1 MSDPTSPSYESA
13 QPRQHNAAPAQADAD
28 YTAQSVPDAAQSG
41 QALRS
46 RRAAQSES
54 SSQSNRTAHSEP
66 AKRLGIGWQIIGIIA
81 ELLITAA
88 VICALYI
95 VWLFWWTGVQSEH
108 TQAETRESI
117 TSTWTQPATNG
128 SGTAIAKEQAG
139 DPPVQPASANEGEL
153 VAEVYIPRFGNQ
165 WVRNIVQGTSLEQ
178 LNKHGM
184 GHYDNSQMPGAI
196 GNFAFAGHRA
206 GYGSP
211 LADIDKLQTGDAI
224 IIRTQDYWYVYR
236 YTRHLVVLPTE
247 TQVVAANPDNP
258 GSAPTKRMLTMTTCT
273 PRYSTPTHRW
283 IAYAEFVY
291 WAKVSDGVPAELA
304 SDASGAVSFSS
315 APTPSAASKL
325 DSLTPVVQW
334 ALIIYAVLFIA
345 AAIVWRWPVLKA
357 IHERRRQRPDASIYG
372 TILRLQPGVLPIRIL
387 LMALLAVAAAAA
399 LLQWVYPWAAS
410 TIPIL
415 QQMSNYVAV

>member
-1 MSDPTSPSYESA
+1 MSDPTSPSY
-13 QPRQHNAAPAQADAD
+13 QPARHREHTASPTQQVKADS
-28 YTAQSVPDAAQSG
+28 TPQP
-41 QALRS
+41 
-46 RRAAQSES
+46 E
-54 SSQSNRTAHSEP
+54 RT
-66 AKRLGIGWQIIGIIA
+66 KRLGAGWQIIGIIA

-108 TQAETRESI
+108 TQAQARESA
-117 TSTWTQPATNG
+117 TTTWTQPAQSG

-139 DPPVQPASANEGEL
+139 DPPVQPTSANEGDL

-184 GHYDNSQMPGAI
+184 GHYEESQMPGAI

-211 LADIDKLQTGDAI
+211 LADINLLQTGDAI

-236 YTRHLVVLPTE
+236 YTKHLVVLPTE
-247 TQVVAANPDNP
+247 TQVVAANPEQP

-283 IAYAEFVY
+283 IAYAEFAY
-291 WAKVSDGVPAELA
+291 WAKVSDGIPAELA
-304 SDASGAVSFSS
+304 SGNASGAVSFSS
-315 APTPSAASKL
+315 TPKQSAVSKL
-325 DSLTPVVQW
+325 DSLTPIVQW
-334 ALIIYAVLFIA
+334 ALVMYAVLFIA

-357 IHERRRQRPDASIYG
+357 IHDGRKQRPEASIYG
-372 TILRLQPGVLPIRIL
+372 TILRLQPGVLPIRII

-399 LLQWVYPWAAS
+399 LLQWIYPWAAS

>member
-1 MSDPTSPSYESA
+1 MSDPTSPSYESTTT
-13 QPRQHNAAPAQADAD
+13 RQHDNAPAQANAD
-28 YTAQSVPDAAQSG
+28 YTAQSMPAAAQSG
-41 QALRS
+41 QILRS
-46 RRAAQSES
+46 GYAAQSES
-54 SSQSNRTAHSEP
+54 APQSNRAAH
-66 AKRLGIGWQIIGIIA
+66 AGHTKRLGVGWQIIGIIA

-108 TQAETRESI
+108 TQAETREST
-117 TSTWTQPATNG
+117 TSTWTQPAQRG
-128 SGTAIAKEQAG
+128 SGTAIAKEQPG
-139 DPPVQPASANEGEL
+139 DPPVQPASANEGDL

-247 TQVVAANPDNP
+247 TQVVAANPDDP
-258 GSAPTKRMLTMTTCT
+258 GSAPIKRMLTMTTCT

-283 IAYAEFVY
+283 IAYAEFAY

-315 APTPSAASKL
+315 APTPSAVSKL

-357 IHERRRQRPDASIYG
+357 IHEGRRQRPDASIYG
-372 TILRLQPGVLPIRIL
+372 MIVRLQPGVLPIRIL
-387 LMALLAVAAAAA
+387 LTALLAVAAAAA

>member
-1 MSDPTSPSYESA
+1 MSDPTSPS
-13 QPRQHNAAPAQADAD
+13 
-28 YTAQSVPDAAQSG
+28 
-41 QALRS
+41 
-46 RRAAQSES
+46 
-54 SSQSNRTAHSEP
+54 SEP
-66 AKRLGIGWQIIGIIA
+66 ACHRQHAASPTLQTKADSAPQPERTKRLGAGWQIIGIIA

-108 TQAETRESI
+108 AQAQARESA
-117 TSTWTQPATNG
+117 TTTWTQPAQSG
-128 SGTAIAKEQAG
+128 SGTAIAQKQAG
-139 DPPVQPASANEGEL
+139 DPPVQPTSANEGDL

-165 WVRNIVQGTSLEQ
+165 WVRNIVQGTSLGQ

-184 GHYDNSQMPGAI
+184 GHYEESQMPGAI

-211 LADIDKLQTGDAI
+211 LADINLLQTGDAI

-236 YTRHLVVLPTE
+236 YTKHLVVLPTE
-247 TQVVAANPDNP
+247 TQVVAANPEQP

-283 IAYAEFVY
+283 IAYAEFAY
-291 WAKVSDGVPAELA
+291 WAKVSDGIPAELA
-304 SDASGAVSFSS
+304 SGNASGAVSFSS
-315 APTPSAASKL
+315 APKQSAVSKL
-325 DSLTPVVQW
+325 DSLTPIVQW
-334 ALIIYAVLFIA
+334 ALIMYAVLFIA

-357 IHERRRQRPDASIYG
+357 IHDGRKQRPEASIYG
-372 TILRLQPGVLPIRIL
+372 AILRLQPGVLPIRII

-399 LLQWVYPWAAS
+399 LLQWGYPWAAS